1 MSASSQHV
9 ARPGSQ
15 HDAGGAQSLPGVA
28 QKDPGGQGVGSGL
41 PSGQKEPAGHL
52 PPVAVAG
59 HRQLVLV

>member
-1 MSASSQHV
+1 MA
-9 ARPGSQ
+9 
-15 HDAGGAQSLPGVA
+15 
-28 QKDPGGQGVGSGL
+28 SGL